1 MKEFLCIVMLLYV
14 HKLLH
19 EKKTTKSTETNCLY
33 INNKFDFFVVLRLIG
48 NALDEISEL
57 FQMIQSCA

>member
-19 EKKTTKSTETNCLY
+19 EKEESTETNCLY
-33 INNKFDFFVVLRLIG
+33 INNKFDSYGLSYEVVGRAFFGKSGVIRVLRI
-48 NALDEISEL
+48 E
-57 FQMIQSCA
+57 